1 MRRFFASQRPRDRRF
16 VLARLGLAALV
27 GGGLGATGCSPIVR
41 EARFRGAKD
50 RVTDASLLGPFDGQ
64 VVDVA
69 TAEPISGATVVGI
82 WSYDAGDGLIGPS
95 GSETI
100 EVKTDQAGRYRI
112 PAAPLK
118 VRGRYVRL
126 VDWTLVVYKRGYVG
140 YRSDVTF
147 EGQPRTDFTLRHNK
161 AELRKWRDTD
171 SHAQHLLFLAPP
183 PAIQN
188 LVAWEREAANLD
200 LYRETGGQTA
210 ALATAEPEPKAT
222 LQLLDA
228 TELLPPEEVRR
239 RTGFTGAFDRGEL
252 GDLAHTHFYHGVHLQ
267 AIDRDE
273 AFDVAYRV
281 WKDPPGG
288 LDNVVETFE
297 ATLPGV
303 SPTAEITDDTWI
315 YDTDK
320 VRAVGFL
327 DRERNLGVL
336 LTCGGKQCVDI
347 ETAIILAGFLFESLE
362 SLQLV
367 DAPTTPSPGGRPRV
381 PKEPVP

>member
-1 MRRFFASQRPRDRRF
+1 MGLAM
-16 VLARLGLAALV
+16 VLAGCFTAA
-27 GGGLGATGCSPIVR
+27 GCSPIVR

-64 VVDVA
+64 VIDQA
-69 TAEPISGATVVGI
+69 TSEPISGATIVGI
-82 WSYDAGDGLIGPS
+82 WSYDTGDGLIGPF
-95 GSETI
+95 GSETV

-118 VRGRYVRL
+118 IRGRYVRL

-147 EGQPRTDFTLRHNK
+147 EGRPRTDFTLRHNK
-161 AELRKWRDTD
+161 VELRKWRDTD

-183 PAIQN
+183 PAIQK

-200 LYRETGGQTA
+200 LYREAGGQTA
-210 ALATAEPEPKAT
+210 TALPTDQPGPSTT

-267 AIDRDE
+267 AIDRE
-273 AFDVAYRV
+273 EEFDVAYRV

-288 LDNVVETFE
+288 LDPVVETFE

-303 SPTAEITDDTWI
+303 SPTAEITDETWV
-315 YDTDK
+315 YDSDK
-320 VRAVGFL
+320 VRAVAFL

-347 ETAIILAGFLFESLE
+347 ETAIILTGFVFENLDT
-362 SLQLV
+362 LQLT
-367 DAPTTPSPGGRPRV
+367 DAPSSPAPADLG
-381 PKEPVP
+381 KEPTP